1 LTDLS
6 FLPAATQYTHHEE
19 IIDACRVRSAA
30 CHGQNLEDMESEAA
44 NRGDGT
50 YSALAWPQ
58 QVQFLTQVHAL
69 LLKSI
74 SYQLVR

>member
-1 LTDLS
+1 M
-6 FLPAATQYTHHEE
+6 
-19 IIDACRVRSAA
+19 
-30 CHGQNLEDMESEAA
+30 QNAVDMESEAA